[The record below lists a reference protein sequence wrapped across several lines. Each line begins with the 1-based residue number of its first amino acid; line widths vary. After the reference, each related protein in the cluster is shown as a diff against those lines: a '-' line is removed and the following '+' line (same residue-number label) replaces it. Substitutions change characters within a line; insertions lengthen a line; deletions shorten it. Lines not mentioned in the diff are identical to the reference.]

1 MTTDRRF
8 EGSVA
13 IVTGAGSGLGR
24 ATALLLGSR
33 GAKVACVDIR
43 EAAGEATV
51 AELERSGGKGTSY
64 VCDIADASAV
74 RTTVAQ
80 AAADLGRPAVL
91 CNIAAMQQWAHTLDL
106 SSEDWNRI
114 IAVNLTGT
122 FLMCQAVL
130 PHLVDGGGS
139 IVNVAST
146 AGLAG
151 IPYDAAYCSS
161 KAAVLMLTRS
171 LAIEFADRGIRVN
184 AVAPGGMDTP
194 MLHLPPPEGASPR
207 LIDRVRGSL
216 LGVAKPEQVARVI
229 AFVASSEAD
238 HISGAVIPVD
248 GGAMA

>member
-24 ATALLLGSR
+24 ATALLLGSD
-33 GAKVACVDIR
+33 GAKVACLDIR
-43 EAAGEATV
+43 REAGESTAS
-51 AELERSGGKGTSY
+51 ELQRSGGTGAAFL
-64 VCDIADASAV
+64 CDIGDPEAV
-74 RTTVAQ
+74 RAAVAR
-80 AAADLGRPAVL
+80 AAADLGRPTIL
-91 CNIAAMQQWAHTLDL
+91 CNIAAVQQWAHTLDL
-106 SSEDWNRI
+106 SYEDWNRI

-130 PHLVDGGGS
+130 PHLIRGGGS

-146 AGLAG
+146 AALAG
-151 IPYDAAYCSS
+151 IPYDAAYCAS

-184 AVAPGGMDTP
+184 AIAPGGMDTP
-194 MLHLPPPEGASPR
+194 MMHLSPPAGSSPR
-207 LIDRVRGSL
+207 LMARVRGSL
-216 LGVAKPEQVARVI
+216 LGVAEPEQVARVI

-238 HISGAVIPVD
+238 HMSGAVIPVD
-248 GGAMA
+248 GAALA